1 MSLNIPEH
9 LPFIRSI
16 SELAA
21 LVHASPKLL
30 YRISNH
36 SEDFYRITTIPKR
49 NGDERTIE
57 APVMILKNI
66 QKDLLRNLLNHLE
79 SHPAATAFEKGRSI
93 KDNAARHVQ
102 KQVVLNL
109 DLKNFFPSIH
119 ISRVY
124 AFFRYL
130 GYEKRIAILLSHLCC
145 LNTHLPQGAPT
156 SPKLSNLLLYS
167 IDERLEEWALLHG
180 LAYTRYADD
189 MTFSGRLSRNLIQE
203 TIHYCCQEIR
213 KQGLHLNKEKVHVQH
228 QGMRQTVTGLV
239 VNQKVSISRE
249 KRRAIRLRMH
259 YIQKF
264 GWDDTR
270 DWFEGNL
277 KQMLGTINFAI
288 DITNDP
294 CLMEYRELLK
304 RERIYPEDEDEFIAS
319 DWGF

>member
-9 LPFIRSI
+9 LPFIRSV

-66 QKDLLRNLLNHLE
+66 QKNLLRNLLNHLD

-124 AFFRYL
+124 TFFRSL

-156 SPKLSNLLLYS
+156 SPKLSNLLLFS
-167 IDERLEEWALLHG
+167 IDERLEEWALLHD

-189 MTFSGRLSRNLIQE
+189 MTFSGELSRNLIQE

-213 KQGLHLNKEKVHVQH
+213 KQGLHLNKEKVHVLH
-228 QGMRQTVTGLV
+228 LGMRQTVTGLV

-264 GWDDTR
+264 GWDDAR
-270 DWFEGNL
+270 NWFEGNL
-277 KQMLGTINFAI
+277 QQMLGTINFAI
-288 DITNDP
+288 DIIHDP
-294 CLMEYRELLK
+294 RLMEYRELLR
-304 RERIYPEDEDEFIAS
+304 RERIYPEDEDEFIAP

>member
-1 MSLNIPEH
+1 MSLNIPED
-9 LPFIRSI
+9 LPFIHSV
-16 SELAA
+16 SELAV
-21 LVHASPKLL
+21 LVHVSPRLL

-49 NGDERTIE
+49 NGGERTIE

-66 QKDLLRNLLNHLE
+66 QKNLLGNLLNRLE

-93 KDNAARHVQ
+93 KDNAAHHVQ

-124 AFFRYL
+124 AFFRSL
-130 GYEKRIAILLSHLCC
+130 GYEKRISVLLSHLCC
-145 LNTHLPQGAPT
+145 LKNHLPQGAPT

-167 IDERLEEWALLHG
+167 IDERLEKWALLHG

-189 MTFSGRLSRNLIQE
+189 MTFSGELSRSLIQE

-213 KQGLHLNKEKVHVQH
+213 KQGLYLNKEKVHVQH
-228 QGMRQTVTGLV
+228 RGMRQTVTGLV
-239 VNQKVSISRE
+239 VNKKVSISRE
-249 KRRAIRLRMH
+249 QRRAIRLRMH
-259 YIQKF
+259 YVQKF
-264 GWDDTR
+264 GWDDAR

-288 DITNDP
+288 DITHDP
-294 CLMEYRELLK
+294 RLMEYRKLLK
-304 RERIYPEDEDEFIAS
+304 QESALKIKMNS
-319 DWGF
+319 

>member
-1 MSLNIPEH
+1 MTN
-9 LPFIRSI
+9 
-16 SELAA
+16 
-21 LVHASPKLL
+21 
-30 YRISNH
+30 
-36 SEDFYRITTIPKR
+36 
-49 NGDERTIE
+49 
-57 APVMILKNI
+57 
-66 QKDLLRNLLNHLE
+66 KDYWRRRFEQLE
-79 SHPAATAFEKGRSI
+79 QREMDKADKAM
-93 KDNAARHVQ
+93 V
-102 KQVVLNL
+102 
-109 DLKNFFPSIH
+109 DLKK
-119 ISRVY
+119 VY
-124 AFFRYL
+124 EYTLRQL
-130 GYEKRIAILLSHLCC
+130 R
-145 LNTHLPQGAPT
+145 
-156 SPKLSNLLLYS
+156 
-167 IDERLEEWALLHG
+167 DEVIEW
-180 LAYTRYADD
+180 YTRYADD
-189 MTFSGRLSRNLIQE
+189 MTFSGQLSRNLIQE
-203 TIHYCCQEIR
+203 AIHYCCQEIR

-304 RERIYPEDEDEFIAS
+304 RERIYPEDEDEFIGL